1 MRRRFRT
8 CVKKIRQR
16 TKATTCAYQ
25 RIMASIPVE
34 VQFNVFIGA
43 TEVEEFPLLAGE
55 HPPSEAALRARA
67 KSSPAW
73 HDPSFLAYDFIL
85 FRRHGLRPGG
95 YNGCAAAQRSTS
107 PGGGA
112 SRASSHLVALG
123 KGEKTRFYDFVRA
136 NEGDLGLYLHFRID
150 VSELT
155 ERSALLQAAR
165 CVCQYI
171 SEVSRT
177 QDHPL

>member
-1 MRRRFRT
+1 M
-8 CVKKIRQR
+8 
-16 TKATTCAYQ
+16 
-25 RIMASIPVE
+25 
-34 VQFNVFIGA
+34 
-43 TEVEEFPLLAGE
+43 
-55 HPPSEAALRARA
+55 
-67 KSSPAW
+67 
-73 HDPSFLAYDFIL
+73 AYDFIL

-95 YNGCAAAQRSTS
+95 YNSSAAARRSTN

-112 SRASSHLVALG
+112 ARFISHFVALG

-171 SEVSRT
+171 AEVSRT
-177 QDHPL
+177 KDCLHCNRH